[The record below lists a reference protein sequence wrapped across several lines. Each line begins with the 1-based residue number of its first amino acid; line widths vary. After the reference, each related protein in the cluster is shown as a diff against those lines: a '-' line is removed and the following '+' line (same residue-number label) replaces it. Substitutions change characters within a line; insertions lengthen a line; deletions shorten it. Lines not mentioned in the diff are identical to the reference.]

1 MGYFIKKGKWEW
13 PIAKKIKNYYN
24 QHGLLRTI
32 AWIIVI
38 LLGIKIFIINGIIFL
53 LRNLFGLDIP
63 FGPILKLFG
72 VDIDIPMP

>member
-1 MGYFIKKGKWEW
+1 MGLFVKNGKWEW

-24 QHGLLRTI
+24 EHGLIRTI
-32 AWIIVI
+32 PYVILI

-63 FGPILKLFG
+63 FGPILRLFG
-72 VDIDIPMP
+72 VEIDI

>member
-1 MGYFIKKGKWEW
+1 MGLFVKNGKWEW

-24 QHGLLRTI
+24 EHGLIRTI
-32 AWIIVI
+32 LYVILI

-63 FGPILKLFG
+63 FGPILRLFG
-72 VDIDIPMP
+72 VEIDI

>member
-1 MGYFIKKGKWEW
+1 MGLFVKNGKWEW

-24 QHGLLRTI
+24 EHGLIRTI
-32 AWIIVI
+32 LYVILI

-63 FGPILKLFG
+63 FGPILRLFG
-72 VDIDIPMP
+72 IEIDI

>member
-1 MGYFIKKGKWEW
+1 MGLFVKNGKWEW

-24 QHGLLRTI
+24 EYGVIRTI
-32 AWIIVI
+32 LYVILI

-63 FGPILKLFG
+63 FGPILRLFG
-72 VDIDIPMP
+72 VEIDI